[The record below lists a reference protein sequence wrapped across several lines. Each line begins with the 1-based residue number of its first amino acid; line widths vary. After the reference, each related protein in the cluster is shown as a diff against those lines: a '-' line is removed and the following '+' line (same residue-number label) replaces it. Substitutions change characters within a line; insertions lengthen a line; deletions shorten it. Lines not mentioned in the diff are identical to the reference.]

1 MKDPIWLKV
10 ARKFIGQK
18 EVKGIQ
24 SNPWILSLWDT
35 VPWIWSTVTR
45 KDDSVLPW
53 CGTFMRKVMVDSGI
67 APPRKWWSA
76 RTWSTWGISLTVPL
90 FGCVGVMSRKG
101 GGHVGIII
109 GRDNA
114 GNLLVLGGNQGDAV
128 SVAAFNPSRF
138 TAFVWPKG
146 HEVMLGQLPIL
157 SAALSVNEA

>member
-1 MKDPIWLKV
+1 MKDPVWLKV

-35 VPWIWSTVTR
+35 VPWIWASYAR
-45 KDDSVLPW
+45 KDDSLAPW
-53 CGTFMRKVMVDSGI
+53 CGAFMRKVMIDSDI
-67 APPRKWWSA
+67 KSPRKWWSA
-76 RTWSTWGISLTVPL
+76 REWSTWGMPLSTPL
-90 FGCVGVMSRKG
+90 FGSIGVMIRKG
-101 GGHVGIII
+101 GGHVGIIV

-138 TAFVWPKG
+138 TAFVWPRG
-146 HEVMLGQLPIL
+146 HEIILGQLPIL